1 MSIEKTAWGTT
12 PDGSEALLYTL
23 TNANGMVAKIS
34 DYGGIVTSLM
44 VPGRDGKMADVV
56 LGYDTLDEYVN
67 DSPYFGC
74 ITGRYANRIRNGKF
88 TLEGVEYSLAVN
100 NGPSALHGGLK
111 GFDKVVWDSQ
121 PAENA
126 GGPSLRLMYISPDG
140 EEGYPGT
147 LTCGVTYTLGNDN
160 ALKIEYDAVT
170 DRTTVLNLTNH
181 SYFNLAGHDSG
192 DVFDHEMMI
201 NADYFTPL
209 DETQIPTGEIASV
222 AGGPMDFTKPMTIGS
237 CFDLVEGGYDHN
249 YILKSSDGTL
259 ALAARVRDNASGRVM
274 EAFTTEP
281 AMQFYAGNYLDTSLK
296 GKGAVYDKQ
305 HGFCLEMQHYPDS
318 PNKPDFPTTV
328 LHPGERYTQ
337 TTIYKFSAK

>member
-1 MSIEKTAWGTT
+1 
-12 PDGSEALLYTL
+12 
-23 TNANGMVAKIS
+23 MVAKIS

-56 LGYDTLDEYVN
+56 LGYDTLDEYVA

-74 ITGRYANRIRNGKF
+74 ITGRYANRICDGKF
-88 TLEGVEYSLAVN
+88 TLEGVEYTLAVN

-121 PAENA
+121 STETAD
-126 GGPSLRLMYISPDG
+126 GPSLRLMYISPDG

-160 ALKIEYDAVT
+160 ALKIAYDAVT
-170 DRTTVLNLTNH
+170 DKTTVLNLTNH

-192 DVFDHEMMI
+192 DVFGHEMMI

-209 DETQIPTGEIASV
+209 DETQIPTGEIAPV
-222 AGGPMDFTKPMTIGS
+222 VGGPMDFTAPMTIGE

-259 ALAARVRDNASGRVM
+259 ALAARVTDNVSGRVM
-274 EAFTTEP
+274 DAFTTEP

-305 HGFCLEMQHYPDS
+305 HGFCLEMQHYPNS
-318 PNKPDFPTTV
+318 PNQPDFPTTV
-328 LHPGERYTQ
+328 LHPGQRYTQ
-337 TTIYKFSAK
+337 TTIYKFTTE

>member
-56 LGYDTLDEYVN
+56 LGFDTLDEYVN

-74 ITGRYANRIRNGKF
+74 ITGRYANRICKGRF

-111 GFDKVVWDSQ
+111 GFDKVIWDSQ
-121 PAENA
+121 AAETA
-126 GGPSLRLMYISPDG
+126 DGPSLRLMYISADG

-170 DRTTVLNLTNH
+170 DKTTVLNLTHH
-181 SYFNLAGHDSG
+181 SYFNLGGHDSG
-192 DVFDHEMMI
+192 DVFGYEMMI
-201 NADYFTPL
+201 NAEYFTPV
-209 DETQIPTGEIASV
+209 DETQIPTGEIAPV
-222 AGGPMDFTKPMTIGS
+222 AGGAMDFTAPMTIGS
-237 CFDLVEGGYDHN
+237 RFAQVEGGYDHN

-259 ALAARVRDNASGRVM
+259 ALAARVRDNVSGRVM
-274 EAFTTEP
+274 DAFTTEP
-281 AMQFYAGNYLDTSLK
+281 AVQFYTGNYLDTSLK

-318 PNKPDFPTTV
+318 PNRPDFPTTV
-328 LHPGERYTQ
+328 LHPGQRYTQ
-337 TTIYKFSAK
+337 VTVYKFSVA